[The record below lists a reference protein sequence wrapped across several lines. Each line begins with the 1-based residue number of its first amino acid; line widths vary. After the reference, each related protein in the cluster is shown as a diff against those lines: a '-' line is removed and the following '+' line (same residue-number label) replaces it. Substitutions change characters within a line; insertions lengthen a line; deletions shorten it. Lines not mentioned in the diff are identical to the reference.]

1 MSCVLVVE
9 DESAIAELI
18 AINLRHSGFQVR
30 DRGADADAAQAQVD
44 RELPDLILLD
54 WMLPGQSGVQLA
66 KRWRADAR
74 TRELPIIMLTARA
87 DEADKINGLDAGADD
102 YLTKPFSTKELLAR
116 IRAVLRRK
124 MPEALDVAVEVAG
137 LRLDPATHRVTRRM
151 GEEMRE
157 IKIGPTEFRLLH
169 FFMTHTERVH
179 SRAQLLDR
187 VWGDHVFIEE
197 RTVDVHVKRLREALA
212 PVQCSAL
219 IETVRGAGYR
229 MTQQIGTAA
238 SLTPMEGLMARTL
251 ALWALLGVGALLGGG
266 LGFLWGHGA
275 LGTGL
280 GVALGGLL
288 VAWRDHRHGQ
298 RLLAWLRDEGATQA
312 RRRWPANG
320 ARSAIAPSACWPARR
335 RHGRSSCACSPFFPP
350 SMPRPMV

>member
-18 AINLRHSGFQVR
+18 AINLRHSGFQAVIA
-30 DRGADADAAQAQVD
+30 ADADAAQAQVD
-44 RELPDLILLD
+44 RELPDLVLLD

-124 MPEALDVAVEVAG
+124 MPEALDTAVEVAG
-137 LRLDPATHRVTRRM
+137 LRLDPATRRVTRRM

-212 PVQCSAL
+212 PVQCSTL

-229 MTQQIGTAA
+229 MTQQIGTIA
-238 SLTPMEGLMARTL
+238 S
-251 ALWALLGVGALLGGG
+251 
-266 LGFLWGHGA
+266 
-275 LGTGL
+275 
-280 GVALGGLL
+280 
-288 VAWRDHRHGQ
+288 
-298 RLLAWLRDEGATQA
+298 
-312 RRRWPANG
+312 
-320 ARSAIAPSACWPARR
+320 
-335 RHGRSSCACSPFFPP
+335 
-350 SMPRPMV
+350 